1 MWRHGFCTSQG
12 AWLLHGLRSKETL
25 VCLCIITTLLR
36 YIYNEGMKGGRK
48 EGMCARAVF
57 LGAATVCVVCC
68 VCALSRHCVFFSLAA
83 VVVMAFA
90 GLACVTLGPLRVV
103 HALLPRVNVCVCVCA
118 HAACHWHVVER

>member
-1 MWRHGFCTSQG
+1 
-12 AWLLHGLRSKETL
+12 
-25 VCLCIITTLLR
+25 
-36 YIYNEGMKGGRK
+36 
-48 EGMCARAVF
+48 MCARAVF
-57 LGAATVCVVCC
+57 LGCRHRVCVLCVLC